1 MPRYVRIL
9 TVVPYLIAVLVLI
22 LIARRV
28 GWAFFGV
35 GFGLILASSLLLALA
50 LGRRSQRRKNR

>member
-9 TVVPYLIAVLVLI
+9 TVVPWLMAVLLLI
-22 LIARRV
+22 LIARTV

-35 GFGLILASSLLLALA
+35 VFALILALSLLLALS

>member
-9 TVVPYLIAVLVLI
+9 TVVPSLVAVLFLI
-22 LIARRV
+22 LVATNV

-35 GFGLILASSLLLALA
+35 VFGLILALSLLMALA